1 MTKKERLDLINKLKI
16 IRKNMGK
23 PIYYYTGALIFD
35 SFNSDG
41 ISFENEEQ
49 IKRAF
54 KGLDDIIE
62 ELKKGLKN
70 K

>member
-16 IRKNMGK
+16 IRKNIGK
-23 PIYYYTGALIFD
+23 PIYYYTGELKYD
-35 SFNSDG
+35 SFSSDG
-41 ISFENEEQ
+41 ISFENEEE

-54 KGLDDIIE
+54 KSLDDMIE